1 MEKINQSK
9 NEQTK
14 KIFMIVTEES
24 GATIGTLLMQKLKKE
39 FNGNVEFYGIGDDK
53 MCKEG
58 LKRSYSSKE
67 LSYMGVVEIVR
78 HVTKIVDI
86 FANTEQNIRD
96 IKPDVVIAIDSQDFA
111 LRLFQRIR
119 DVKTIKCQYVAPS
132 VWAWRQ
138 NRAKNLKGLVDY
150 LFTLFPF
157 ENKFFEKHGI
167 QTFCVG
173 HNIIENDFLFPS
185 DESHPN
191 NSSRTNNSNDSNNSS
206 HSNTSNHSEQEHV
219 QEDQESQTSSKI
231 ITLLPGSRISEVRRH
246 LPIIANTLKLLYKK
260 FPNIRCYMPI
270 TDTTKKYIEGHM
282 NTFKTIPKPTLVYD
296 DQAKYELFK
305 KSDLA
310 IAASGTV
317 ALELGISQ
325 TPSIIIYKVNCLTA
339 FIVKHMIKVPYVCLV
354 NILMNKNIYPE
365 LLQQNASPKKI
376 AEVATDLLCDKV
388 KFDKMKD
395 DLERFK
401 NYMLSGNRDMSP
413 TEKAAKIIAKAVFDK
428 NSSTEEV

>member
-96 IKPDVVIAIDSQDFA
+96 IKPDAVIAIDSQDFA

-119 DVKTIKCQYVAPS
+119 DVETIKCQYVAPS

-173 HNIIENDFLFPS
+173 HNIIENDFLFSS
-185 DESHPN
+185 DESH
-191 NSSRTNNSNDSNNSS
+191 TNDSNDSS
-206 HSNTSNHSEQEHV
+206 HSEQEHV
-219 QEDQESQTSSKI
+219 QNDHESQTPSKI

-260 FPNIRCYMPI
+260 FPDIKCYMPI
-270 TDTTKKYIEGHM
+270 TDTTRKYIEGHM

-376 AEVATDLLCDKV
+376 AEMATDLLCDKV